1 MNVYTSTGYHPDKI
15 ETYDQKVLA
24 QKGYMQSPNDWK
36 NVEITGYA
44 KLNSYDSNAY
54 FSWYARSGRHTHNT
68 APNGE
73 NQECEGTGVKP
84 RIYFNGNTASV
95 KEIWHNDGYAV
106 TNRITGSTE
115 PLQGRWMGIKTVIY
129 DVKMPDGTTA
139 VKQELWIDE
148 KNDKA
153 SWHKVNEYLDKG
165 GWQAHSNICGGT
177 LDQKILWGGP
187 MITFR
192 WDKATDVD
200 FKNLSV
206 REIQPPVAS
215 KTTQPPSDNTATT
228 TTTARIKTGDSRYD
242 QFDSLI
248 LTSTKKYGM
257 SSDPMMIKAMIMQES
272 SFDQYSISSD
282 SPCGVP
288 NGWSNIESKSF
299 GLMQVTPACGEGEE
313 GGGGR
318 PNLTRDSSSPAW
330 ATSWFNPTYN
340 IDQGVKEY
348 MKVMQYLKNKFGGCG
363 ESQYIK
369 MALGGYNS
377 GSDSIF
383 GCTSWSNRA
392 GTYINNV
399 LEHYGT
405 F

>member
-1 MNVYTSTGYHPDKI
+1 MYAIVDLIAKKVKKSILLLYCKSKKVVNFFLMWETLKSMPEKRRLTIARVAVSIITILLSSAAIVAGGALFGNVYIDA
-15 ETYDQKVLA
+15 E
-24 QKGYMQSPNDWK
+24 
-36 NVEITGYA
+36 YA
-44 KLNSYDSNAY
+44 KWITKKIAGHEHERYWHGEKESSY
-54 FSWYARSGRHTHNT
+54 R
-68 APNGE
+68 NGE
-73 NQECEGTGVKP
+73 ISTKSSD
-84 RIYFNGNTASV
+84 T
-95 KEIWHNDGYAV
+95 
-106 TNRITGSTE
+106 ITE
-115 PLQGRWMGIKTVIY
+115 
-129 DVKMPDGTTA
+129 
-139 VKQELWIDE
+139 
-148 KNDKA
+148 
-153 SWHKVNEYLDKG
+153 
-165 GWQAHSNICGGT
+165 
-177 LDQKILWGGP
+177 
-187 MITFR
+187 
-192 WDKATDVD
+192 
-200 FKNLSV
+200 
-206 REIQPPVAS
+206 
-215 KTTQPPSDNTATT
+215 PPSDNTATTT

-399 LEHYGT
+399 LEHYRT
-405 F
+405 FTQMAG